1 MSEQLQAE
9 LLTVE
14 RFLTHTAGSWTS
26 FQSAGLPWCVA
37 AAPSDDGDGSFRWQ
51 SATSV
56 STDDCV
62 VPVLLYAW
70 NRPAY
75 LRRALASL
83 TALAYADGSAGDGQ
97 PARCDGGR
105 MPRLAIFVSLD
116 GATPEVLQ
124 VLQRALQPTADAA
137 PAADTPDSCQRLPA
151 PVIRTFVRDV
161 PSWHPQPHAT
171 GVMGLK
177 QHWVWFMQRLFDAGV
192 TPELA
197 GFEGEV
203 LFIEDDMALSPDA
216 LAAYRVLAGLLRTP
230 AVCPPSPALGP
241 SACWGA
247 ALSMF
252 GYSSGP
258 DAAPREFVVRHG
270 HSAAGYM
277 LSRSTLARIVPPV
290 SAARGTRFQGL
301 RRPAPAARA
310 GSAAGQAGAAATEAA
325 AALRHFSAFEDGWDW
340 SFWHMQQVGALPP
353 SFLAPALSRLRN
365 FGEQGITLQREAY
378 AASGL
383 ATTPVSALT
392 EAAFV
397 GCATSTGKS
406 GDGSGCSLHV
416 TDTRSEATLPAT
428 QPCRGCGA
436 AAHADIPESIQM
448 CPVCA
453 AGGGR

>member
-1 MSEQLQAE
+1 M
-9 LLTVE
+9 
-14 RFLTHTAGSWTS
+14 
-26 FQSAGLPWCVA
+26 
-37 AAPSDDGDGSFRWQ
+37 
-51 SATSV
+51 
-56 STDDCV
+56 

-83 TALAYADGSAGDGQ
+83 TALAYAVGSAGDGDGE

-105 MPRLAIFVSLD
+105 MPRLAIFLSLD
-116 GATPEVLQ
+116 GAAPEVLQ
-124 VLQRALQPTADAA
+124 VLQRALQPAADAA
-137 PAADTPDSCQRLPA
+137 SAADARDSCQRLPA

-161 PSWHPQPHAT
+161 PSWHPPPHAT

-177 QHWVWFMQRLFDAGV
+177 QHWVWFMQRLFDVSV

-216 LAAYRVLAGLLRTP
+216 LAVYRALAGLLRTP
-230 AVCPPSPALGP
+230 AVCSPSPALGP

-258 DAAPREFVVRHG
+258 DAAPHELVVRHG

-277 LSRSTLARIVPPV
+277 LSRSTLARFVPPA
-290 SAARGTRFQGL
+290 SIAHRTRFQGL
-301 RRPAPAARA
+301 RRPLRAAHA
-310 GSAAGQAGAAATEAA
+310 GSAAGQAGTAAVEAA
-325 AALRHFSAFEDGWDW
+325 AALRHFSAFGDGWDW

-365 FGEQGITLQREAY
+365 YGEQGITLQREAY

-383 ATTPVSALT
+383 ATTPVSALA
-392 EAAFV
+392 EAEFV
-397 GCATSTGKS
+397 SCATSTGKL
-406 GDGSGCSLHV
+406 GDGSDCPVHV
-416 TDTRSEATLPAT
+416 TDARSEATLPAA

-436 AAHADIPESIQM
+436 AAHADISESVQM

-453 AGGGR
+453 ASGGS

>member
-1 MSEQLQAE
+1 M
-9 LLTVE
+9 
-14 RFLTHTAGSWTS
+14 
-26 FQSAGLPWCVA
+26 
-37 AAPSDDGDGSFRWQ
+37 
-51 SATSV
+51 
-56 STDDCV
+56 

-83 TALAYADGSAGDGQ
+83 TALAYAAGSTDGGHPFA
-97 PARCDGGR
+97 CDGAR
-105 MPRLAIFVSLD
+105 TPRLAIFVSLD
-116 GATPEVLQ
+116 GAAPEVLQ
-124 VLQRALQPTADAA
+124 VLQQALNPGVDAA
-137 PAADTPDSCQRLPA
+137 SPAADTPASCQRLPA
-151 PVIRTFVRDV
+151 PIIRTLVRDV
-161 PSWHPQPHAT
+161 PSWHPPPHAT

-177 QHWVWFMQRLFDAGV
+177 QHWVWFMQRLFDV
-192 TPELA
+192 RITPELA

-203 LFIEDDMALSPDA
+203 LFIEDDMSLSPDA
-216 LAAYRVLAGLLRTP
+216 LAVYRALAGLLRTP

-258 DAAPREFVVRHG
+258 DAAPPEFVARHG

-277 LSRSTLARIVPPV
+277 LSRSTVARIVPPV
-290 SAARGTRFQGL
+290 SAARRTRFQGL
-301 RRPAPAARA
+301 RRPLPAARA
-310 GSAAGQAGAAATEAA
+310 AGAHAVSAGAQADPGAADAA

-340 SFWHMQQVGALPP
+340 SFWHMQQTGALPP

-365 FGEQGITLQREAY
+365 YGEQGITLQRAAY

-397 GCATSTGKS
+397 SCATSTGKL
-406 GDGSGCSLHV
+406 GEGSGCPVHV
-416 TDTRSEATLPAT
+416 TDARSKATLPAA

-436 AAHADIPESIQM
+436 AAHADIPESVQM

-453 AGGGR
+453 TGGGK